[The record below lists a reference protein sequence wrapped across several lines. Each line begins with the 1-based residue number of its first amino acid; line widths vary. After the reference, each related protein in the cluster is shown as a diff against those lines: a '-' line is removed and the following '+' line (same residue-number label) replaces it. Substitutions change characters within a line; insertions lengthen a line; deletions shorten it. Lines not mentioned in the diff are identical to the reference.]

1 MKRFAH
7 MNTPILILVPRKRDT
22 SQPDST
28 TIRTDIPPIRV
39 GDPAWVHEAA
49 KAIAL
54 SLTEHFETQ
63 GA

>member
-7 MNTPILILVPRKRDT
+7 MNTPIQIVLPRAPGGPHRD
-22 SQPDST
+22 
-28 TIRTDIPPIRV
+28 RTVRADIPPIRV

-54 SLTEHFETQ
+54 SITEHYDTKE
-63 GA
+63 